1 MKLIALE
8 ASSDRGSAALWV
20 DGEVAVRAGDGRHTH
35 SELMLPWVGSL
46 LAEAG
51 LSVRQL
57 DALAFGSG
65 PGSFTGLRLA
75 CGAAQGLA
83 LAADLPA
90 FAIGSLDAMALG
102 SAQAQVYVC
111 VDARMNGVY
120 CAAYECRGIE
130 LATVI
135 APLVCA
141 PEDVP
146 LPAGR
151 GWFGCG
157 DGFATY
163 DAAASRRLAAHV
175 THVDAAAHCH
185 ARNVAR
191 LAALRYER
199 GERPDAATAAPLYVR
214 NKVAFTTAERRT
226 RAGAV

>member
-35 SELMLPWVGSL
+35 SELMLPWVDSL

-102 SAQAQVYVC
+102 SAHSKVYVC
-111 VDARMNGVY
+111 VDARMNGLY
-120 CAAYECRGIE
+120 CAAYECSGSE
-130 LATVI
+130 VATVL

-141 PEDVP
+141 PADVP
-146 LPAGR
+146 LPAGS

-157 DGFATY
+157 DGFSAY
-163 DAAASRRLAAHV
+163 DAVAARRLAAHV
-175 THVDAAAHCH
+175 ASVEPGAHGH
-185 ARNVAR
+185 ARDVAR

-214 NKVAFTTAERRT
+214 NKVAFTTAERHM
-226 RAGAV
+226 RAGAA